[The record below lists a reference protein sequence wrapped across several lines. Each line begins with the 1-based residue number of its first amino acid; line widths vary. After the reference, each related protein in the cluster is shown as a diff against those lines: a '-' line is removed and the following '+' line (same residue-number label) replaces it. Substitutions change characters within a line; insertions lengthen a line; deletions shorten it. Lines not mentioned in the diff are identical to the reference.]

1 MKADSGMLIST
12 GYAAQQQHLHETT
25 EYGTAGKHY
34 GPLVSQIID
43 KLQISHLLDYGC
55 GSRMSLTKTLKVKHK
70 LTYQGYDP
78 GVPEMAGK
86 PIPAQMVAC
95 IDVLE
100 HIEPEYLDNVLD
112 HLAELTEVIV
122 FLTIHT
128 GPAMK
133 TLPDGRNA
141 HLTQQPLE
149 WWLPKLMSR
158 WDTQTVQVAHEN
170 GFYFIGYSKPR
181 IQGLDGKQIV

>member
-1 MKADSGMLIST
+1 
-12 GYAAQQQHLHETT
+12 
-25 EYGTAGKHY
+25 
-34 GPLVSQIID
+34 
-43 KLQISHLLDYGC
+43 
-55 GSRMSLTKTLKVKHK
+55 
-70 LTYQGYDP
+70 
-78 GVPEMAGK
+78 
-86 PIPAQMVAC
+86 
-95 IDVLE
+95 
-100 HIEPEYLDNVLD
+100 
-112 HLAELTEVIV
+112 
-122 FLTIHT
+122 
-128 GPAMK
+128 MK